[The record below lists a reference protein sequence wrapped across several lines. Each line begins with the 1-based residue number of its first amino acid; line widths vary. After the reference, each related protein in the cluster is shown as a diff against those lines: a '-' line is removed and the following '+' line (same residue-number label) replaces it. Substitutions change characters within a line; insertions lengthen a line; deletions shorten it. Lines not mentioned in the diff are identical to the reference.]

1 MHDIRRF
8 HAMRI
13 LAKLEFDLG
22 FKVGPLD
29 SDWEISGA
37 RCFYLYPDLE
47 TAIVGEFRGGVLVG
61 GGRMGRVEGV
71 EFAGLEGL
79 IAVPKVVED
88 DKECSGEIFRDV
100 STRYEG
106 KKEANSGFF
115 SFVSSRLPT
124 VGCYCY
130 STIASSRRISKSPL
144 LRDAFE
150 ALRVEARRSEV
161 TAAEEFDAG
170 EGLFALRDLR
180 RGSLVALYGGV
191 RLPSGGWA
199 EDDEFTGCRVRL
211 NGQVRHK

>member
-13 LAKLEFDLG
+13 LAKLEYDLR

-71 EFAGLEGL
+71 EFAGLEGS

-106 KKEANSGFF
+106 KK
-115 SFVSSRLPT
+115 
-124 VGCYCY
+124 
-130 STIASSRRISKSPL
+130 KS
-144 LRDAFE
+144 
-150 ALRVEARRSEV
+150 
-161 TAAEEFDAG
+161 
-170 EGLFALRDLR
+170 
-180 RGSLVALYGGV
+180 
-191 RLPSGGWA
+191 
-199 EDDEFTGCRVRL
+199 
-211 NGQVRHK
+211 